1 MIIAVTGYTGA
12 GKTTAVQF
20 FPKSWKRID
29 VDALGHG
36 VLQREKVKKMLVA
49 TFGKDI
55 LQNREMS
62 RQKLRAKL
70 TTSSGSIYKLNR
82 IVHPFL
88 TREVQ
93 TKLKQLKKRNVVID
107 CALLKE
113 LKLETLVDYIIL
125 IDAPKNVL
133 RKRQKAAWT
142 KQEWKLL
149 LQNQKKIVNPD
160 FIVENTGTKNELKRS
175 VEKIITRIMPKYS
188 IVLSFLIPRDIVQK
202 LKEIKISGDCAFDWR
217 NSKFCHCTLKAIALC
232 NKVPKEVE
240 VWAKDA
246 EKILSEQNPFKVL
259 LKDIAQFPNAVFT
272 HVHSQELIRLHK
284 KLCKILPSSQPQF
297 ENEKYM
303 PHVSLVSLGSSKAN
317 VLSGIKK
324 KFGEYEVKEI
334 QFMIYCLGDLNKSKI
349 HKRYVL
355 TPNNL

>member
-125 IDAPKNVL
+125 INAPQNLL

-149 LQNQKKIVNPD
+149 LQNQKKIVNP
-160 FIVENTGTKNELKRS
+160 
-175 VEKIITRIMPKYS
+175 
-188 IVLSFLIPRDIVQK
+188 
-202 LKEIKISGDCAFDWR
+202 
-217 NSKFCHCTLKAIALC
+217 
-232 NKVPKEVE
+232 
-240 VWAKDA
+240 
-246 EKILSEQNPFKVL
+246 
-259 LKDIAQFPNAVFT
+259 
-272 HVHSQELIRLHK
+272 
-284 KLCKILPSSQPQF
+284 
-297 ENEKYM
+297 
-303 PHVSLVSLGSSKAN
+303 
-317 VLSGIKK
+317 
-324 KFGEYEVKEI
+324 
-334 QFMIYCLGDLNKSKI
+334 
-349 HKRYVL
+349 
-355 TPNNL
+355 